1 MAKEENKIGVNSD
14 FSVKEISSLFRRIDE
29 QIIELHKCSSDDFL
43 GLNGDFKSCY
53 KKAKTISDNAKEIFE
68 TLSET
73 EHSKL
78 LSELKNLYKDIK
90 STRNLFA
97 ESISR
102 CSDNLKGMVALF
114 DQLFIPV
121 KNLNQDLMTLKF
133 LLANIKVSGSDP
145 SRQVTE
151 EYNSALN
158 LLNGVINTLKISSFQ
173 IENSIG
179 ALSKEVRNAYDLL
192 SALQSRNLGEIDVIL
207 DQIHYGIILFAEK
220 HEEAIMLIP
229 ELTAKTESSS
239 GNIAEIITN
248 LQYQDIIRQ
257 KMEHIQ
263 ATHRRIIEGLEAFDT
278 GNDKSDDVAR
288 LYSQIRE
295 IAGLQAAQLVYA
307 NKEYQSAIEV
317 ITQRFQAIGSDMVS
331 ISDMCNR
338 ISASQENT
346 DELHLVN
353 VLNNLENAASVLSS
367 FVSRIQDFSYSVT
380 VIERANTSAC
390 DEISRFN
397 QNIEDLVS
405 HFQPTSVHF
414 NQIVSLSPDKE
425 MALQQTHSI
434 LNGIKK
440 NHTVISS
447 FYSSICNAASSLC
460 SNDEHF
466 RKASGPQSYFTQVVE
481 STNSIMVVLKS
492 KNDRIKFTLNQTLEL
507 GQSVTQEVSSAISKI
522 KYYDFFEKVIVEIIG
537 ELNKVY
543 NQLQGTSSD
552 KKSAEELDSI
562 KQLYTMASEHE
573 IHQKV
578 VESDGDVDLFDD
590 GSTNNDKQQDDVE
603 LF

>member
-1 MAKEENKIGVNSD
+1 MAKEEKKIGVNSD

-53 KKAKTISDNAKEIFE
+53 RKAKTISDNAKEIFE
-68 TLSET
+68 TLTET

-90 STRNLFA
+90 STRNQFA
-97 ESISR
+97 QSIGR
-102 CSDNLKGMVALF
+102 CSDNLKGMVGLF

-151 EYNSALN
+151 EYNAALN
-158 LLNGVINTLKISSFQ
+158 LLNGVINTLKISSYQ
-173 IENSIG
+173 AENNI
-179 ALSKEVRNAYDLL
+179 ATLSKGVKEAYDSL
-192 SALQSRNLGEIDVIL
+192 SSLQSRNLGEIDTIL

-239 GNIAEIITN
+239 ANIAEIITN

-263 ATHRRIIEGLEAFDT
+263 ATHRRIIEGLEAFDA
-278 GNDKSDDVAR
+278 GNDKSEDVAK

-295 IAGLQAAQLVYA
+295 IAGLQAAQLVFA
-307 NKEYQSAIEV
+307 NKEYQSAIEI
-317 ITQRFQAIGSDMVS
+317 ITQRFQAIGNDMVS

-353 VLNNLENAASVLSS
+353 ILTNLENAASVLSS
-367 FVSRIQDFSYSVT
+367 FVGKIQDFSYSVT
-380 VIERANTSAC
+380 VIERNNVSAC
-390 DEISRFN
+390 DEIFRFN
-397 QNIEDLVS
+397 KNIEDLLS

-414 NQIVSLSPDKE
+414 TQLISMSLDKE
-425 MALQQTHSI
+425 MAQQQTHSI

-440 NHTVISS
+440 NHAVITSV
-447 FYSSICNAASSLC
+447 YNSICDAANSLC

-466 RKASGPQSYFTQVVE
+466 RKANGPQSYFTQVVE

-492 KNDRIKFTLNQTLEL
+492 KNDRIKFTLSQTLEL
-507 GQSVTQEVSSAISKI
+507 GQSVAHEVSSAIGKI

-543 NQLQGTSSD
+543 NQLQGTGGD
-552 KKSAEELDSI
+552 QKSAEELDSI
-562 KQLYTMASEHE
+562 KRLYTMASEHE

-578 VESDGDVDLFDD
+578 IDSDGDVDLFDD
-590 GSTNNDKQQDDVE
+590 NSSSSKKQQDDIE